1 MPLQLSKADPNCPK
15 TTHSLRSS
23 NFSYYAA
30 VWSTVKTCTSVVA
43 IGGKQFY
50 WIPGHNLP
58 YLNNG
63 RVSST
68 NGTRQRKRS
77 ALADIVCQDGLE
89 WIKVSSITE
98 KRMIWDLAKDGWVGS
113 SGDESE
119 DGNQDDEDD
128 DPRGLLKQIEALLK
142 ASRATIVRYRHPTV
156 RLVLPRIKSQPDTK
170 QVANVLQQI
179 RDLGVVVQTSEEVL
193 NEVSPVATVLT
204 QLAPDRFEWFSETL
218 NIDCTVLL
226 AFASDLSHGRVDAKD
241 WHNKAVSRQ
250 IEMESE
256 DQLLPSSLWPACG
269 ARELVCTREAA
280 VRMLEIVDTIG
291 TETEK
296 KRAALILAVGEKL
309 QITRKELLE
318 EFQKLTDYPV
328 PPEWRLPIAVVD
340 VDVTKISARLPSV
353 CKSVSKVLTS
363 INQSVFLSGWAEGRT
378 TISSNRTVAKEI
390 QNAIEENRASDETRG
405 PDIWL
410 TPMSRSLVGK
420 EKQRRGANGHDPS

>member
-1 MPLQLSKADPNCPK
+1 
-15 TTHSLRSS
+15 
-23 NFSYYAA
+23 
-30 VWSTVKTCTSVVA
+30 
-43 IGGKQFY
+43 
-50 WIPGHNLP
+50 
-58 YLNNG
+58 
-63 RVSST
+63 
-68 NGTRQRKRS
+68 
-77 ALADIVCQDGLE
+77 
-89 WIKVSSITE
+89 
-98 KRMIWDLAKDGWVGS
+98 
-113 SGDESE
+113 
-119 DGNQDDEDD
+119 
-128 DPRGLLKQIEALLK
+128 
-142 ASRATIVRYRHPTV
+142 
-156 RLVLPRIKSQPDTK
+156 
-170 QVANVLQQI
+170 
-179 RDLGVVVQTSEEVL
+179 
-193 NEVSPVATVLT
+193 
-204 QLAPDRFEWFSETL
+204 
-218 NIDCTVLL
+218 
-226 AFASDLSHGRVDAKD
+226 
-241 WHNKAVSRQ
+241 
-250 IEMESE
+250 
-256 DQLLPSSLWPACG
+256 
-269 ARELVCTREAA
+269 
-280 VRMLEIVDTIG
+280 MLEIVDTIG